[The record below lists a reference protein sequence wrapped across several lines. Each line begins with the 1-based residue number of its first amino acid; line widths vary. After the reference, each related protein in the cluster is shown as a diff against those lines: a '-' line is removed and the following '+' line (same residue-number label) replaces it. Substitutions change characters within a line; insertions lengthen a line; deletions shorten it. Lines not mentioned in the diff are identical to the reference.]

1 MSDMNAAKAHRLR
14 EIEDGTPVLRGL
26 DEIAAHL
33 RTDPRTLRKMIT
45 DGEIRLR
52 RVLGQYRATKQ
63 QLDRFIECV
72 DENEQS

>member
-1 MSDMNAAKAHRLR
+1 MSEISAAKAHRLR
-14 EIEDGTPVLRGL
+14 EIEDGTPVLKGL

-45 DGEIRLR
+45 DGEIKFR

-63 QLDRFIECV
+63 QLDRFIENV
-72 DENEQS
+72 GEEG